1 MDKVQDFLASAR
13 ILLDLWKPQK
23 TLCVTNV
30 PPYLHEPGI
39 LSGYRLTNQSWFY
52 YAKSIFHMHNE
63 TFNIWTHLIGFLL
76 VWMTLAKYA
85 LIYNFWE
92 DKVSWP
98 MLMFGA
104 FCLFTMAVS
113 TFAHIFHT
121 KSLNIHYTSLFID
134 YIGASLYGF
143 GSGLLALYVF
153 SDDKTYDA
161 VESIVFP
168 LLWIYAWFDFVVMC
182 VAKVILDENAC
193 QRKFLIVGVFIVYG
207 VLVTIPV
214 GHRYWVCFNDTVCS
228 LSSLNHLS
236 VIYIMFLLTG
246 FTFGSHLPELIF
258 PGIFDIVGH
267 SHQLFHVVSTST
279 QILQIHTAH
288 NEISKRDYHHGN
300 PDLNFLLCST
310 FVLLVCQILS
320 LLYLRRYIAIK
331 EKTKGQ

>member
-1 MDKVQDFLASAR
+1 
-13 ILLDLWKPQK
+13 
-23 TLCVTNV
+23 
-30 PPYLHEPGI
+30 
-39 LSGYRLTNQSWFY
+39 
-52 YAKSIFHMHNE
+52 
-63 TFNIWTHLIGFLL
+63 
-76 VWMTLAKYA
+76 MTLAKYA

-182 VAKVILDENAC
+182 GGLCVSAIFVCWLIQHETIDGC
-193 QRKFLIVGVFIVYG
+193 VRQYRIFL
-207 VLVTIPV
+207 
-214 GHRYWVCFNDTVCS
+214 
-228 LSSLNHLS
+228 
-236 VIYIMFLLTG
+236 
-246 FTFGSHLPELIF
+246 
-258 PGIFDIVGH
+258 
-267 SHQLFHVVSTST
+267 
-279 QILQIHTAH
+279 
-288 NEISKRDYHHGN
+288 EI
-300 PDLNFLLCST
+300 
-310 FVLLVCQILS
+310 
-320 LLYLRRYIAIK
+320 
-331 EKTKGQ
+331 